1 MADEKSQMRNGK
13 FRSRLETLP
22 PDSERQVIDEIGR
35 LVNEESHGLEF
46 ALTVKATLVVGK
58 KALSQ

>member
-1 MADEKSQMRNGK
+1 MVDEKSQMRNGN

-22 PDSERQVIDEIGR
+22 PDSRRQVIDDIGR